1 MDSSG
6 KYLAF
11 KVCKGSETE
20 PNILNSWDFYHQ
32 LKAAEAQIALPGV
45 VVIPPPPF
53 HPEHPRPPPGIGP
66 RAVGRAGGRGPRAP
80 RPEPDI
86 PRLPA
91 VQMLPPAAYLNRLR
105 WRLNVTKVPPNCQT
119 TAAGIIVDG
128 RYTGSGMC
136 SLLVAP
142 SKTDFAR
149 FDQVLQRTRMF
160 HDRQFG
166 ILTQYDHIKMR
177 PMPAESSGHDFE
189 TAIHAMLCLMNLRLT
204 APGNLEHACRR

>member
-1 MDSSG
+1 MFRLFKSPDYMCPETKRACFKVATLMDSSG

-91 VQMLPPAAYLNRLR
+91 VQMLPPTAYLNRLR

-119 TAAGIIVDG
+119 TAAG
-128 RYTGSGMC
+128 
-136 SLLVAP
+136 
-142 SKTDFAR
+142 
-149 FDQVLQRTRMF
+149 
-160 HDRQFG
+160 G
-166 ILTQYDHIKMR
+166 I
-177 PMPAESSGHDFE
+177 
-189 TAIHAMLCLMNLRLT
+189 
-204 APGNLEHACRR
+204 PGAACAHS